1 MHVPRAPGVSCS
13 DQNYKPLGSCRFL
26 RTSLPSFPRLNFHGD
41 SSQSMV
47 EIISS
52 RLVPECKRRARRRSS
67 IDSMV
72 KALPDFIASSNGT
85 GCDAAICSDATAS
98 TMRFFAPI
106 IAGVGLIRRAHLQFK
121 IAYSPVAFDLT
132 ERKISLS
139 KIGCH
144 STDRAVTFDFLDSC
158 FFFFFSFF
166 FLYPAPWLLSR
177 KRTREPER
185 PATTICERSK
195 RRFRFSLLRSI
206 PRRANDVRND
216 EYDCLVASARFQYF
230 PIRKFS
236 YEKRSFD
243 SKEPGQAERVSIQI
257 SPLSLLSLPF
267 SNIARDTTS

>member
-1 MHVPRAPGVSCS
+1 
-13 DQNYKPLGSCRFL
+13 
-26 RTSLPSFPRLNFHGD
+26 
-41 SSQSMV
+41 MV

-132 ERKISLS
+132 ERKISPS

-158 FFFFFSFF
+158 SFFFFLFF
-166 FLYPAPWLLSR
+166 FFTLPRGYCLESGRENRNVQQRPFANDRNAASVFLCFAPSREERTTYETTNTIVSSPRLVSNTFRYVSSPTKSGPSTRRNRVKRNESLS
-177 KRTREPER
+177 KFPL
-185 PATTICERSK
+185 CRSC
-195 RRFRFSLLRSI
+195 RCRFRTSLEIR
-206 PRRANDVRND
+206 PRNT
-216 EYDCLVASARFQYF
+216 
-230 PIRKFS
+230 
-236 YEKRSFD
+236 
-243 SKEPGQAERVSIQI
+243 IQ
-257 SPLSLLSLPF
+257 SV
-267 SNIARDTTS
+267 

>member
-1 MHVPRAPGVSCS
+1 MQRCNSVDDAIFCSNNRRRGINSPGAFTIQNRLFAGGVRSNGAQNFSIEDRMPLDGSGCHVRLS
-13 DQNYKPLGSCRFL
+13 RFL
-26 RTSLPSFPRLNFHGD
+26 
-41 SSQSMV
+41 
-47 EIISS
+47 
-52 RLVPECKRRARRRSS
+52 
-67 IDSMV
+67 
-72 KALPDFIASSNGT
+72 
-85 GCDAAICSDATAS
+85 
-98 TMRFFAPI
+98 
-106 IAGVGLIRRAHLQFK
+106 
-121 IAYSPVAFDLT
+121 
-132 ERKISLS
+132 
-139 KIGCH
+139 
-144 STDRAVTFDFLDSC
+144 FL
-158 FFFFFSFF
+158 FFFSFF